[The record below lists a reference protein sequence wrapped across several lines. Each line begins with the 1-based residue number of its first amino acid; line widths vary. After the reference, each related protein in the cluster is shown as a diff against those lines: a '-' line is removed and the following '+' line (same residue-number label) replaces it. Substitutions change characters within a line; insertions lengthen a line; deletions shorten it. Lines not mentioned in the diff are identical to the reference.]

1 MSRRARG
8 AALALVG
15 ALALA
20 AARYGLGA
28 GSGSET
34 RVRRGDL
41 VLTVPAIGLLEA
53 LESADLGPP
62 AIADVYDFKI
72 SFLAPEGSEVRAG
85 QPVLGFD
92 TSQLERRLEEERG
105 KAETA
110 RRELEKREADLELE
124 RLDLE
129 LRRAEAEARQRKARL
144 KAEVPEG
151 LEARRELA
159 KARAELG
166 LADREVAF
174 LGEQLAALGDRE
186 RAERAQLAHRLEL
199 AESAVERIESSIAA
213 MRVAAPRD
221 GTVIYVLNWRGEK
234 KKIGD
239 PVWRQERV
247 LSIPDLA
254 RLRGRAEI
262 PEADAGRVRVGLPVA
277 LRLDAHPDRV
287 YRARVARLDTAV
299 QRQSPMNPA
308 KIVRAELELEETDP
322 ERMRPGMRFRAEIEH
337 ERAAAVLLA
346 PLAAL
351 DLASGAPS
359 VERLGWLDGE
369 RIEPR
374 LGRRNATEVEVLE
387 GLAEGDRLRL
397 RRPEEAP

>member
-1 MSRRARG
+1 MSRRARA
-8 AALALVG
+8 AALALAG
-15 ALALA
+15 ALGLA
-20 AARYGLGA
+20 AARYGLGPGRGA
-28 GSGSET
+28 QA
-34 RVRRGDL
+34 RVRSGDL
-41 VLTVPAIGLLEA
+41 VLAVPAIGLLEA

-62 AIADVYDFKI
+62 AIPDVYDFKI

-110 RRELEKREADLELE
+110 RRELEKRAADLELE

-151 LEARRELA
+151 LEARRDLA

-174 LGEQLAALGDRE
+174 LGEQQAALVERE

-199 AESAVERIESSIAA
+199 AESAVTRIESSIAA

-234 KKIGD
+234 KKVGD

-247 LSIPDLA
+247 LSIPDLT

-262 PEADAGRVRVGLPVA
+262 PEAESGRVRVGLPVS

-287 YRARVARLDTAV
+287 FRARVARIDTAV

-308 KIVRAELELEETDP
+308 KIVRAELELEKTDP

-337 ERAAAVLLA
+337 ERASGVLLA
-346 PLAAL
+346 PLAAF
-351 DLASGAPS
+351 DLAGGAPS
-359 VERLGWLDGE
+359 VERLGWLGSE

-397 RRPEEAP
+397 QRPEEAP